1 MTGNRIFKLSLLV
14 FIVAWAATS
23 VVFVA
28 TSEIGVKA
36 SGPVGPVIPT
46 WPQFTMVYE
55 TDSAAIAIGQNP
67 AEVTREVRRLEYQA
81 ETQWKDIVI
90 EAPTIETRVGQFNR
104 VGSFQQL
111 NGRTFTEF
119 DALGGSSH
127 ETTVEE
133 GTRVTSG
140 FMLPFPIEESG
151 VEFTPV
157 TTNSRVCFRDQCTD
171 NAEGRLCRKASG
183 SEMVFVDD
191 ARGIPLRVGS
201 PSTGD
206 AFIVKEIQIDDTKL
220 KPR

>member
-14 FIVAWAATS
+14 FIVALAATS

-55 TDSAAIAIGQNP
+55 TAGPAIAIGQNP
-67 AEVTREVRRLEYQA
+67 AEVTREVRRLEYQS

-133 GTRVTSG
+133 GTRVT
-140 FMLPFPIEESG
+140 
-151 VEFTPV
+151 
-157 TTNSRVCFRDQCTD
+157 
-171 NAEGRLCRKASG
+171 
-183 SEMVFVDD
+183 
-191 ARGIPLRVGS
+191 
-201 PSTGD
+201 
-206 AFIVKEIQIDDTKL
+206 KL
-220 KPR
+220 KPRWDVHLPGAGKQAGNLERVLRPLIAGRCGSGASPLLSGWPAH